1 MLKSIKILNASE
13 IGDFEHGMIV
23 KAIQAGLSIL
33 ENANLLRVLHKAI
46 SIGLPVNDPEK
57 KECTC
62 LSAG

>member
-13 IGDFEHGMIV
+13 IGEHGMIV

-33 ENANLLRVLHKAI
+33 ENANLLRVLHNAI